1 MAAVFITGGATGI
14 GAASVRKFAANGF
27 DVAVF
32 DINAQAVADLAQEGH
47 SGSITYFDT
56 DVGQR
61 SAVRRSIAAAAE
73 QVGGPTTL
81 FVNAGIQKLAGI
93 FMPSIMQY
101 QQRMACGW
109 SGCGGRRPTAGGRDH
124 SLDDR
129 TARPFFIHPSPQD
142 GIHPPHDLKRP
153 ASHPATGPWKL
164 WWFGVVGAMLSA
176 WRFRLSTSRRDRVYR

>member
-61 SAVRRSIAAAAE
+61 SAVRQSIAAAAE
-73 QVGGPTTL
+73 QVGAPTTL

-93 FMPSIMQY
+93 FELEDEDIDAMIDINLKGVLYTVAEAAVLM
-101 QQRMACGW
+101 RDAGNGGTIVLMA
-109 SGCGGRRPTAGGRDH
+109 
-124 SLDDR
+124 
-129 TARPFFIHPSPQD
+129 
-142 GIHPPHDLKRP
+142 
-153 ASHPATGPWKL
+153 
-164 WWFGVVGAMLSA
+164 
-176 WRFRLSTSRRDRVYR
+176 